1 MDQNNLKELLGYQTV
16 TTKRFSEFTD
26 DLIKN
31 PNDYLHTSSSLIAD
45 AIRYYGFD
53 IVIRSGEP
61 IISYNIFK
69 DPFSTGINAVFG
81 QEHCIKHVID
91 VIECSDNETGLNRG
105 TVLVGPPA
113 SGKTNIVDL
122 IIKALEE
129 YTKENAVRIYTF
141 FFKFEGNEGR
151 SVEIRSRFKHNPL
164 LLIPDKLRTK
174 SGETIRPRQ
183 IIFDQIKSYHAG
195 KEEIKIPNFFQNAD
209 MDKRTFDIIECLTH
223 SSKNRDKPLY
233 DILEEYVRIEEFELS
248 AAQAKGVANI
258 DDTVRLRARTRRF
271 EVGSDYLELLN
282 EHLPGHTLYFYDGA
296 IVDSNRGILH
306 IHDAFGMGMGAADK
320 DYKPLLM
327 LLGSG
332 KVSVESTQTSVDN
345 TVIITTN
352 IKEMESLDNQIDAS
366 KLLDRIEKIP
376 VNYLLDANSE
386 MDILIRDMKNMK
398 EQYIVDPNLLRIA
411 SYYSVL
417 TRLLAPNKEKFVNDW
432 SESKRRL
439 YNSIT
444 PEQKLFI
451 YASQNEDPVKTIQ
464 DLPHWHPF
472 QNEMLRFGLNKH
484 QPKTFENQI
493 IKHPHAINLR
503 DSELFTNS
511 QLKLIDDDFM
521 RVLWNEHY
529 PYEGRTG
536 ISFRQLQNIMRNT
549 IANSDGHKIHVG
561 IFLKQL
567 LKVIEE
573 GPKLHH
579 WLKEKHPSKNLNTYI
594 ASRKIDHSII
604 PEGVGDYGDYGGLVS
619 VVECIYY
626 SILRKEITVCTV
638 NRDPKQIEYDLRKYL
653 QHALLFNAHKNKAF
667 AHVVVP
673 KYAFIDPISGQKI
686 DQPDEE
692 YMTTIEEI
700 LSKTKE
706 IKITRNETTQKF
718 LDLQTSNDLALE
730 ENKTLLTSRK
740 DNFLQCFAKEYAT
753 LLSYRK
759 ADKEINSEHLFNAFF
774 HKKNDPIQFNLYSKK
789 IQDFTQTIINSM
801 CFRYSYC
808 EESALDTIIFSLRK
822 NIIKFDDIL
831 S

>member
-1 MDQNNLKELLGYQTV
+1 MEQNSLKELLGYQSV
-16 TTKRFSEFTD
+16 TTKRFSEFID

-31 PNDYLHTSSSLIAD
+31 PNDYLHTSSSLIAE

-53 IVIRSGEP
+53 IVVRSGEP

-91 VIECSDNETGLNRG
+91 VIEASDNETGLNRG

-129 YTKENAVRIYTF
+129 YTKENATRLHTF
-141 FFKFEGNEGR
+141 FFKFEEEEGR
-151 SVEIRSRFKHNPL
+151 SIEVRSRFKHNPL

-183 IIFDQIKSYHAG
+183 ILFDQIKSYHIG
-195 KEEIKIPNFFQNAD
+195 KEEIKIPNFFQNAEL
-209 MDKRTFDIIECLTH
+209 DKRTFDIIECLTH
-223 SSKNRDKPLY
+223 SSNNKNKSLY
-233 DILEEYVRIEEFELS
+233 DILDKYVRIEEIELS
-248 AAQAKGVANI
+248 AAQARGVANI
-258 DDTVRLRARTRRF
+258 DDTTRLRARTRRLD
-271 EVGSDYLELLN
+271 VGSDYLELLN
-282 EHLPGHTLYFYDGA
+282 QHLPGHTLYFYDGA

-306 IHDAFGMGMGAADK
+306 IHDAFGPGMGSADK

-352 IKEMESLDNQIDAS
+352 LEEMEGLDSQIDSS

-398 EQYIVDPNLLRIA
+398 EQYIIDPNLLRIA

-417 TRLLAPNKEKFVNDW
+417 TRLLPPNRDKFTNDW
-432 SESKRRL
+432 SESKKRL
-439 YNSIT
+439 YNSIS

-451 YASQNEDPVKTIQ
+451 YASQNDDPVKTIQ

-472 QNEMLRFGLNKH
+472 QNEMLRFGLNKN

-493 IKHPHAINLR
+493 IKHPNAINLR
-503 DSELFTNS
+503 DSELFTS
-511 QLKLIDDDFM
+511 DQLTMIDDEFM
-521 RVLWNEHY
+521 RLLWNEHY
-529 PYEGRTG
+529 PNEGRSG

-567 LKVIEE
+567 LKVISE
-573 GPKLHH
+573 GPNLHH
-579 WLKEKHPSKNLNTYI
+579 WLQEKYTKKDLSNYI
-594 ASRKIDHSII
+594 PSRKIGNNII
-604 PEGVGDYGDYGGLVS
+604 PEGVGDYCDYGGLVK
-619 VVECIYY
+619 VVKGIYY
-626 SILRKEITVCTV
+626 SILKKEITVCTV
-638 NRDPKQIEYDLRKYL
+638 NRDPEQIEYDLRKYL
-653 QHALLFNAHKNKAF
+653 QHALLFNAHENKAF
-667 AHVVVP
+667 AHVMVP
-673 KYAFIDPISGQKI
+673 KYAFIDPVTGQKV
-686 DQPDEE
+686 DQPDDD
-692 YMTTIEEI
+692 YMTTIEKI

-706 IKITRNETTQKF
+706 FKITRNETTQKF
-718 LDLQTSNDLALE
+718 LNLQSSNELTLE
-730 ENKTLLTSRK
+730 DEKTLITSKK

-759 ADKEINSEHLFNAFF
+759 ADKEINPEHLFNAFF
-774 HKKNDPIQFNLYSKK
+774 HKKNDQVQFNLYSKK
-789 IQDFTQTIINSM
+789 IQNFTQIIIKSM
-801 CFRYSYC
+801 CNRYSYC
-808 EESALDTIIFSLRK
+808 EESALDTIIFALRK
-822 NIIKFDDIL
+822 NIVKFERIL
-831 S
+831 G

>member
-1 MDQNNLKELLGYQTV
+1 MESNNLKELLGYQSV

-26 DLIKN
+26 DLMKN
-31 PNDYLHTSSSLIAD
+31 PNDYLHTSSSLIAE

-91 VIECSDNETGLNRG
+91 VIEASDNETGLNRG

-129 YTKENAVRIYTF
+129 YTKENAVRLYTF
-141 FFKFEGNEGR
+141 FFKFQGNGSR
-151 SVEIRSRFKHNPL
+151 SVEIRSRFKHSPL
-164 LLIPDKLRTK
+164 LLIPDKLRIK
-174 SGETIRPRQ
+174 SGETLRPRQ
-183 IIFDQIKSYHAG
+183 ILFDQIKAYHAG

-209 MDKRTFDIIECLTH
+209 LDKRTFDIIECLTH
-223 SSKNRDKPLY
+223 SSKNKDIPLY
-233 DILEEYVRIEEFELS
+233 DILEEYVRIEEIELS

-258 DDTVRLRARTRRF
+258 DDTIRLRARTRRLD
-271 EVGSDYLELLN
+271 VGSDYLELLN

-306 IHDAFGMGMGAADK
+306 IHDAFGVGMGAADK

-352 IKEMESLDNQIDAS
+352 IEEMEGLDNQIDSS

-417 TRLLAPNKEKFVNDW
+417 TRLLAPCKEKFVDDW
-432 SESKRRL
+432 TESKRKL
-439 YNSIT
+439 YNSIS

-464 DLPHWHPF
+464 ELPHWHPF

-503 DSELFTNS
+503 DSELFTND
-511 QLKLIDDDFM
+511 QLNLIDDDFM
-521 RVLWNEHY
+521 RLLWNEHY
-529 PYEGRTG
+529 PHEGRTG

-567 LKVIEE
+567 LKIIDE

-579 WLKEKHPSKNLNTYI
+579 WLRDKHTNRNLNKFVS
-594 ASRKIDHSII
+594 SRKIGDSVI
-604 PEGVGDYGDYGGLVS
+604 PEGVGDYGDFGGLVT
-619 VVECIYY
+619 VVKYIYY
-626 SILRKEITVCTV
+626 SILKKEITVCTV

-653 QHALLFNAHKNKAF
+653 QHALLYSAHKNKAF
-667 AHVVVP
+667 AHVVIP
-673 KYAFIDPISGQKI
+673 KYSFIDPVSGQKI

-692 YMTTIEEI
+692 YMATIEKI

-706 IKITRNETTQKF
+706 FKLTRNETTQKF
-718 LDLQTSNDLALE
+718 LDLQSSNDLMLE
-730 ENKTLLTSRK
+730 KDKNLMTSRK

-759 ADKEINSEHLFNAFF
+759 ADEEINSEHLFNAFF
-774 HKKNDPIQFNLYSKK
+774 HKKNDQIQFNLYSKK
-789 IQDFTQTIINSM
+789 IQNFTQTIINSM
-801 CFRYSYC
+801 CYRYAYC
-808 EESALDTIIFSLRK
+808 EESALDTIIFALRK
-822 NIIKFDDIL
+822 NIIKFEQIL
-831 S
+831 R